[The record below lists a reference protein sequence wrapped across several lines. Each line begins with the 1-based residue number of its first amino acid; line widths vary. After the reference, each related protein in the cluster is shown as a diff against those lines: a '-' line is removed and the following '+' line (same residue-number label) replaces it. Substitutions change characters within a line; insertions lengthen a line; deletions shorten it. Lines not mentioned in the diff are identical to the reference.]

1 MGVMDKSYRIGCGE
15 AVQPSATSPIV
26 DAGGR
31 KSEAGVAIAMTIA
44 AAGLSGIPQAG
55 VAATG
60 GAEA

>member
-1 MGVMDKSYRIGCGE
+1 
-15 AVQPSATSPIV
+15 VQPSATSPFV